1 MAQEYMYICTELS
14 PSNYDNSVY
23 CKHWKLV
30 PSDEFFDDDS
40 SDDLLSVFVS
50 FLIVSILAVIFLI
63 LFRD

>member
-30 PSDEFFDDDS
+30 PSDEFFDDGD
-40 SDDLLSVFVS
+40 DDLDVTF
-50 FLIVSILAVIFLI
+50 FFI
-63 LFRD
+63 LFPIILFVFFLKLLHS